1 MKKITIELTENQWD
15 IVRTLIEKEREMRKI
30 IRDGDSSLRTIRDS
44 ELDLITRL
52 INDALMLGNNRD

>member
-1 MKKITIELTENQWD
+1 MKKIKIELTENQWD

-52 INDALMLGNNRD
+52 ISDALMLGNKKD

>member
-1 MKKITIELTENQWD
+1 MKKIKIELTENQWD

-52 INDALMLGNNRD
+52 INNALMLGNNRD

>member
-1 MKKITIELTENQWD
+1 MKKIKIELTENQWD

>member
-1 MKKITIELTENQWD
+1 MKKIKIELTENQWD

-30 IRDGDSSLRTIRDS
+30 VRDGDSSLRTIRDS

>member
-1 MKKITIELTENQWD
+1 MKKIKIELTENQLD
-15 IVRTLIEKEREMRKI
+15 IVRTLIEKEREMRNI

-52 INDALMLGNNRD
+52 ISDALMLGNNRI

>member
-1 MKKITIELTENQWD
+1 MEKIKIELTENQWD

-52 INDALMLGNNRD
+52 INDALMLGNNRA